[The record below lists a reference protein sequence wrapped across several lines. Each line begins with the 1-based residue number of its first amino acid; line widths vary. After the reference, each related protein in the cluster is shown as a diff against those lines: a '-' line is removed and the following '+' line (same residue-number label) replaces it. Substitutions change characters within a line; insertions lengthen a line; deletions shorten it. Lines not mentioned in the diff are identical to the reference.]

1 MDHPHHIP
9 PEQDDLLMSSAQIG
23 RIMNGIAHD
32 INNYLGVIMSYAEL
46 IESESNL
53 NLESR
58 RMIGEMTDAV
68 ELCSRML
75 GTLTTVSRQATG
87 KEAECDAID
96 LMNRVAE
103 LFDYDVKL
111 HRLRMLKNFHSTSL
125 MLHVDEVRLQR
136 ILMYLL
142 STGIEIA
149 RETKTTVLTVSA
161 FRSGTH
167 VVLAVGL
174 PGMDLSFQVTQ
185 GLLNTFYTFP
195 ESGRT
200 IPGLSAAANLASGL
214 GGELGVSEEHGL
226 QIRLPVDETRN

>member
-1 MDHPHHIP
+1 MDHPNHIP
-9 PEQDDLLMSSAQIG
+9 PEQYDLLMSNAQIG

-46 IESESNL
+46 IESESDL

-75 GTLTTVSRQATG
+75 GTLTTVSRQTTG
-87 KEAECDAID
+87 KEAACDAID

-103 LFDYDVKL
+103 LFDYDAKL
-111 HRLRMLKNFHSTSL
+111 HRLRMLKNFHATSL

-136 ILMYLL
+136 ILMYLM

-149 RETKTTVLTVSA
+149 RETKTTIVNVSA
-161 FRSGTH
+161 FRNGNH
-167 VVLAVGL
+167 AVLAVGL
-174 PGMDLSFQVTQ
+174 SGMDLGFQVSQ
-185 GLLNTFYTFP
+185 GLLNPHYTFP

-200 IPGLSAAANLASGL
+200 ITGLSAAVNLAAGL
-214 GGELGVSEEHGL
+214 GGELTVHMEHGIQVL
-226 QIRLPVDETRN
+226 LPVGETRT